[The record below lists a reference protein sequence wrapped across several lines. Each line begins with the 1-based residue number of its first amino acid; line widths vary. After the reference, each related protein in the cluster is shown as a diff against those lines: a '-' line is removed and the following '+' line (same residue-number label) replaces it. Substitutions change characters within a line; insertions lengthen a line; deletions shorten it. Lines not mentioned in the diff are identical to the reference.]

1 MHLLCIVEYRWMSA
15 TGITWNWNAVRAL
28 CLHLSD
34 SVLEFPLDSLYA
46 CLAWCMLI
54 LHKLIM
60 VLLQPRPPNEW
71 VQLSLCLL
79 CLTNCILWGD
89 CEAVWWRKTQRHDLH
104 VILGDKKH
112 ERYCISQ
119 LSCSNGSSGGQG
131 VSQGTVLLLCADSVG
146 WMFQQQ
152 WAGRKQG
159 DPERSHT

>member
-1 MHLLCIVEYRWMSA
+1 MHSWVQMDVSYRNHMELKCCQTSLSA
-15 TGITWNWNAVRAL
+15 LVWF
-28 CLHLSD
+28 CLGVS
-34 SVLEFPLDSLYA
+34 FGQSLIYA

-89 CEAVWWRKTQRHDLH
+89 CEAVWWRKTQRHDPH
-104 VILGDKKH
+104 VILRDKKH